1 MGEQDSH
8 LRLGVTG
15 GIASGKS
22 TVAHMLEE
30 LGAPVI
36 DTDVLAREVVEP
48 GKPAFRAIVDY
59 FGKQVLQGD
68 GALDRKKISGIVFKD
83 IEKRRKLEGLIH
95 PRITE
100 VVSSRLDAILKK
112 DPDAIIQV
120 VVPLLIET
128 NQQQRYHRILVV
140 YVPEQI
146 QIQRLAKRDNIT
158 REAAANILK
167 AQLSIDEKVAHADFV
182 IHNDKTMEETREQV
196 RDLWKRLKALQQE
209 GV

>member
-68 GALDRKKISGIVFKD
+68 GALDRRKISGIVFKD

-100 VVSSRLDAILKK
+100 VVSSRLEAILEK

-146 QIQRLAKRDNIT
+146 QIQRLAKRDDIT
-158 REAAANILK
+158 REEAANILK
-167 AQLSIDEKVAHADFV
+167 AQLPIDEKVAHADYV
-182 IHNDKTMEETREQV
+182 IHNDKTLEETLEQV

-209 GV
+209 GA

>member
-68 GALDRKKISGIVFKD
+68 GALDRRKISGIVFKD

>member
-1 MGEQDSH
+1 MGEKDSH
-8 LRLGVTG
+8 FLLGVTG

-59 FGKQVLQGD
+59 FGRQVLQED

-100 VVSSRLDAILKK
+100 VVSSRLDAILEK
-112 DPDAIIQV
+112 DPNAIIQV

-128 NQQQRYHRILVV
+128 NQQQRYHSILVV
-140 YVPEQI
+140 YVPEQV
-146 QIQRLAKRDNIT
+146 QIQRLVERDHIT

-167 AQLSIDEKVAHADFV
+167 AQLPIDEKVAHADFV

-209 GV
+209 GA

>member
-1 MGEQDSH
+1 MGEKDSH
-8 LRLGVTG
+8 FLLGVTG

-36 DTDVLAREVVEP
+36 DTDVLSREVVEP
-48 GKPAFRAIVDY
+48 GKPAFRDIVDC

-158 REAAANILK
+158 REEAANILK
-167 AQLSIDEKVAHADFV
+167 AQLPIDEKVAHADYV
-182 IHNDKTMEETREQV
+182 IHNDKTLEETREQV

-209 GV
+209 GA

>member
-1 MGEQDSH
+1 MGEKDSH
-8 LRLGVTG
+8 FLLGVTG

-68 GALDRKKISGIVFKD
+68 GALDRRKISGIVFKD